1 MSEIKK
7 TQTFFHVPVAPN
19 VFRTSVQLHGLPCL
33 VRNWLDLQS
42 WQRFHESLGDLLE
55 GSKVT
60 LWYER
65 VGISQ
70 LIECQ
75 L

>member
-1 MSEIKK
+1 MYLLPQMFLELACSCMVCLISLE
-7 TQTFFHVPVAPN
+7 T
-19 VFRTSVQLHGLPCL
+19 GLIFSL
-33 VRNWLDLQS
+33 G
-42 WQRFHESLGDLLE
+42 RFHESLGDLLE

>member
-1 MSEIKK
+1 MY
-7 TQTFFHVPVAPN
+7 
-19 VFRTSVQLHGLPCL
+19 LLPQMFLELACSCTVCL
-33 VRNWLDLQS
+33 VSLEIGLIFS
-42 WQRFHESLGDLLE
+42 LGRFHESLRDLLE

>member
-1 MSEIKK
+1 MY
-7 TQTFFHVPVAPN
+7 
-19 VFRTSVQLHGLPCL
+19 VFPQMFLELACSCTVCL
-33 VRNWLDLQS
+33 VSLETGLIFS
-42 WQRFHESLGDLLE
+42 LGRFHKSLRDLLE

-60 LWYER
+60 LWYGR

-70 LIECQ
+70 LTECQ